1 MGKKCCCKHGTP
13 FNQKLE
19 RYGLYNCSCCNSQYE
34 DRNKERLCPGCRGD
48 LKTQKKIMKTKEKL
62 HIKIAQLEQK
72 LYDLRKECTHPRVV
86 KKGCSDTGNWCKG
99 DDRYWYDFTCP
110 DCGERWTEDQ

>member
-1 MGKKCCCKHGTP
+1 MSKKCCCKHGTP

-19 RYGLYNCSCCNSQYE
+19 RYGLYKCSCCSSEYE
-34 DRNKERLCPGCRGD
+34 HYDKSRLCPGCRGD
-48 LKTQKKIMKTKEKL
+48 LKIQKKIVKTKEKL

-72 LYDLRKECTHPRVV
+72 LFELRKECTHPRAA
-86 KKGCSDTGNWCKG
+86 KKGNSNTGNWCKG

-110 DCGERWTEDQ
+110 DCGARWTEDQ